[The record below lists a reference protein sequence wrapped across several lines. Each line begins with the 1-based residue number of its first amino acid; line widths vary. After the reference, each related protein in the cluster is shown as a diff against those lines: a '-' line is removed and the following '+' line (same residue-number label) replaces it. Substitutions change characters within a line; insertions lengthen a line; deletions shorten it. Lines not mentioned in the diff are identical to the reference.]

1 MLIALTPLL
10 MGLGPAAVLVAMA
23 VVFAETGLLLGF
35 FLPGD
40 SLLFTVGLLAA
51 VGVFH
56 LPVALVLAGMAL
68 AAVVGDQVGYL
79 IGRALGPRVFGR
91 ESGSRWFRARHA
103 ERAREFFD
111 RHGPKAVILARFVPV
126 VRTFTPV
133 AAGVA
138 GMPRRRFTQFNVVGA
153 VLWSVLLV
161 GAGIFLG
168 GVPVVAAHVDV
179 IVIALAALSVLPA
192 AIAYLRRR
200 RSRRPAAAGPEAPKV
215 PVSV

>member
-1 MLIALTPLL
+1 
-10 MGLGPAAVLVAMA
+10 
-23 VVFAETGLLLGF
+23 
-35 FLPGD
+35 
-40 SLLFTVGLLAA
+40 
-51 VGVFH
+51 
-56 LPVALVLAGMAL
+56 
-68 AAVVGDQVGYL
+68 
-79 IGRALGPRVFGR
+79 
-91 ESGSRWFRARHA
+91 
-103 ERAREFFD
+103 
-111 RHGPKAVILARFVPV
+111 
-126 VRTFTPV
+126 
-133 AAGVA
+133 
-138 GMPRRRFTQFNVVGA
+138 MPRRRFTQFNVVGA